1 VKRALF
7 AVVPSTSLGCG
18 RVETVIRG
26 STSVFRSSEPAP
38 RHDTPAHDDLAMLWV
53 GHATVLLEIGGRVV
67 VTDPVTTATVGQL
80 SKRVVVPGLRPE
92 QFPSIDLVAISH
104 VHYDHLSFGSLVA
117 LEKKIDFLALPEGG
131 LAYLPEYSFDAMEVE
146 PWKSVTRGALTFTS
160 TPAKH
165 LGWRYGFDGWS
176 NVQGGWVFECAGK
189 SVYFAGDT
197 GYDADLF
204 HAIAK
209 RFPHL
214 DLALLP
220 IAPMEP
226 HDLIAGW
233 HMNPKEA
240 LQAFVDLGAARMM
253 PIHYDTFINSLDDPG
268 EAIPRLLADAKAAKI
283 PRERLEILQIGERR
297 VLSPR
302 EE

>member
-1 VKRALF
+1 VKRAVL
-7 AVVPSTSLGCG
+7 AMMVVTSIACG
-18 RVETVIRG
+18 RVKTVIRG

-38 RHDTPAHDDLAMLWV
+38 RHDTPAHDELAMLWV

-80 SKRVVVPGLRPE
+80 SKRVVKPGLPAE
-92 QFPSIDLVAISH
+92 GFPNIDLVAISH
-104 VHYDHLSFGSLVA
+104 VHYDHLSLGSLGA
-117 LEKKIDFLALPEGG
+117 LENKIEFLAMPEGG

-146 PWKSVTRGALTFTS
+146 PWKSVTRGALTFTA

-176 NVQGGWVFECAGK
+176 HVMGGWVFESAGK
-189 SVYFAGDT
+189 AVYFAGDT
-197 GYDADLF
+197 GYDAELF
-204 HAIAK
+204 RAIGK

-226 HDLIAGW
+226 HGLIAGW

-268 EAIPRLLADAKAAKI
+268 DAIPQLLADAKAAKVA
-283 PRERLEILQIGERR
+283 REKLEILQIGERR
-297 VLSPR
+297 VLIPR
-302 EE
+302 KE

>member
-1 VKRALF
+1 MIAMT
-7 AVVPSTSLGCG
+7 AVVACG
-18 RVETVIRG
+18 RVKTVIRG

-38 RHDTPAHDDLAMLWV
+38 RNDTPAHDELAMLWV

-80 SKRVVVPGLRPE
+80 SKRVVQPGLRPE
-92 QFPSIDLVAISH
+92 QFPLIDLVVISH
-104 VHYDHLSFGSLVA
+104 MHYDHLSFGTLAA
-117 LEKKIDFLALPEGG
+117 LEKKIGFLAMPEGG
-131 LAYLPEYSFDAMEVE
+131 LAYLPEFSFDAMEVE
-146 PWKSVTRGALTFTS
+146 PWKSVTRGSLTFTS
-160 TPAKH
+160 TPARH

-176 NVQGGWVFECAGK
+176 ESKGGWVFEAAGK

-197 GYDADLF
+197 GYDG
-204 HAIAK
+204 AIFREVRK

-226 HDLIAGW
+226 HGLIGSF

-253 PIHYDTFINSLDDPG
+253 PIHYDTFINSLDEPG
-268 EAIPRLLADAKAAKI
+268 EAIPKLLDDAKAAKI
-283 PRERLEILQIGERR
+283 PREKLEILQIGERR
-297 VLSPR
+297 VLIPR
-302 EE
+302 KD